1 MPIISA
7 RWAGGGAGG
16 RDWETAEGGMNIRE
30 VLRELQFPPAEIAS
44 PRPGYAAGF
53 RVIRVNRSK
62 LPFLPFSL
70 SLLFRVLRFVLH

>member
-1 MPIISA
+1 
-7 RWAGGGAGG
+7 
-16 RDWETAEGGMNIRE
+16 MNIRE

-62 LPFLPFSL
+62 LPFFPFSL
-70 SLLFRVLRFVLH
+70 SLLFRVLRFVFH